1 MHRIT
6 LNVDTL
12 TAPVKA
18 KIAHLDQ
25 KKKKQTSNICYFYVK
40 KENGSTV

>member
-25 KKKKQTSNICYFYVK
+25 KKKKTNLKYMLFLREK
-40 KENGSTV
+40 GKW